1 MVKYSLFGGGI
12 LRKFTYLD
20 KKQHGTAEFPV
31 EYYYVDSTHPRYQMA
46 FHWHNEWELLRVIK
60 GELLLTLNDEQHR
73 IKAGEIVLIA
83 GETLH
88 GGEADDCI
96 YECLVFDLYGLF
108 NKIEAVRTALRPFYR
123 MDISP
128 DLFFKN
134 SDLYPARVLD
144 VFSGDKRSP
153 CLALETISAIAEL
166 FAWIIKEK
174 RFQSASRKSGWS
186 ARIKPVLEYI
196 ETHYG
201 EELSLDILS
210 TVAGMNARYFC
221 KVFYSLTNTTPMNYV
236 NFFRIEQAAFLLDST
251 DMYITEIA
259 SNCGFWE
266 SSYFTKV
273 FKKFKGT
280 TPHLYRRLQRTDQIK
295 K

>member
-1 MVKYSLFGGGI
+1 MK
-12 LRKFTYLD
+12 KFTYLD
-20 KKQHGTAEFPV
+20 KKQHGTPEFPV
-31 EYYYVDSTHPRYQMA
+31 EYYYVDSTHPRYQMT
-46 FHWHNEWELLRVIK
+46 FHWHNEWELLRVRE
-60 GELLLTLNDEQHR
+60 GELVLTLDDEQHR
-73 IKAGEIVLIA
+73 VKAGEIVLIP

-88 GGEADDCI
+88 GGEAIGCV

-108 NKIEAVRTALRPFYR
+108 KKIEAVKPVLRPFYR
-123 MDISP
+123 MDVSP
-128 DLFFKN
+128 ELFFKN
-134 SDLYPARVLD
+134 SDGYPARVLD
-144 VFSGDKRSP
+144 IFGEGKQSP
-153 CLALETISAIAEL
+153 CLALETISAIAAL

-174 RFQSASRKSGWS
+174 RYRSASRKSGWS

-196 ETHYG
+196 ETHYS
-201 EELSLDILS
+201 EELSLDSLS

-251 DMYITEIA
+251 DMHITEIA
-259 SNCGFWE
+259 MNCGFWE

-280 TPHLYRRLQRTDQIK
+280 TPHLYRRSQRADRIK